1 MKLIKNRFVATFTL
15 SKIFIDPVWYF
26 ITFWIARYL
35 ADVHGWGLE
44 KIGMYSILPFVAADV
59 GNILGGFFTQFIIK
73 RGVAVPRARKIAVG
87 LFGSI
92 MALAL
97 ISGPFVITSPTIAL
111 VILGT
116 AGFGYSAYLANT
128 MAFPGDV
135 VPQSAVASVYGL
147 ASMGSGLGGAI
158 FQSLSGLAVS
168 DLSKTYN
175 YSTAYNAVFVGY
187 GIMALIGIIIV
198 LFFMGPLHKN
208 VELQGLADRE
218 TN

>member
-1 MKLIKNRFVATFTL
+1 MAGDWKKSACILYCHLLLPIWE
-15 SKIFIDPVWYF
+15 I
-26 ITFWIARYL
+26 YL
-35 ADVHGWGLE
+35 GD
-44 KIGMYSILPFVAADV
+44 
-59 GNILGGFFTQFIIK
+59 FFTQFIIK
-73 RGVAVPRARKIAVG
+73 RGVPVPRARKIAVG
-87 LFGSI
+87 LFGTI

-111 VILGT
+111 VILGI

-158 FQSLSGLAVS
+158 FQSLSGIAVS

-175 YSTAYNAVFVGY
+175 YSIAYNAVFVGY
-187 GIMALIGIIIV
+187 GIMALIGLSIV
-198 LFFMGPLHKN
+198 LFFMGPLQKD
-208 VELQGLADRE
+208 VELQAFVDRGRE
-218 TN
+218 DVISCKWLVVSDKL